1 MAIVRSQNWLPSIFN
16 DFFNEGWLDRH
27 SRQVA
32 PAVNIIEN
40 EKDYRIELA
49 APGMSKDD
57 LEVSVDDNDE
67 LVISF
72 EKKSEN
78 EDKNEK
84 KGTYIRREFSYSSFR
99 QSFTLPEN
107 IDRDNISASMEH
119 GVLKVDIPKKAE
131 SKETPASRQIEIR

>member
-16 DFFNEGWLDRH
+16 DFFDEGLLGRY

-49 APGMSKDD
+49 APGISKDD

-99 QSFTLPEN
+99 QCFTLPEN
-107 IDRDNISASMEH
+107 VDRDNISASMEH
-119 GVLKVDIPKKAE
+119 GVLKVDLPKKAE
-131 SKETPASRQIEIR
+131 STEAPASRQIEIK